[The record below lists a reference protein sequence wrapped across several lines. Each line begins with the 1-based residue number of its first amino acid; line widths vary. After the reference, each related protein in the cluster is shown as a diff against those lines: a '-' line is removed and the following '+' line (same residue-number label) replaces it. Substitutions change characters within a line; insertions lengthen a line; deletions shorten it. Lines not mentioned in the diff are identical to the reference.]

1 MLIGMTN
8 RIEGHVLVRD
18 PATGEVLVDRKNS
31 VHYEN
36 MSEAIALSLTNRSTG
51 SIHEMVFG
59 NGASQVSAIGA
70 ITYFPPNVTSQDAR
84 LYHETYYK
92 IINDLSPLNPD
103 PERNRLRVHHTRNNT
118 YTDVVAYCLLDYAEP
133 SGQEAFDD
141 ATNLDGQFV
150 FDEIGLRAFN
160 TVPGSGKL
168 LTHVV
173 FHPVQKSLNRQIE
186 IVYTLRIYMS

>member
-18 PATGEVLVDRKNS
+18 PATGEVLVDRRNS

-59 NGASQVSAIGA
+59 NGASQVSGIGA
-70 ITYFPPNVTSQDAR
+70 ITYFPPNVTGQDAR

-92 IINDLSPLNPD
+92 IVNDLSPLNPD
-103 PERNRLRVHHTRNNT
+103 PERNRLRVQHTRNNT
-118 YTDVVAYCLLDYAEP
+118 YTDVVAYCLLDYSEP
-133 SGQEAFDD
+133 SRQEAFDD
-141 ATNLDGQFV
+141 ALSLDGEFV

-160 TVPGSGKL
+160 TVPGTGKL